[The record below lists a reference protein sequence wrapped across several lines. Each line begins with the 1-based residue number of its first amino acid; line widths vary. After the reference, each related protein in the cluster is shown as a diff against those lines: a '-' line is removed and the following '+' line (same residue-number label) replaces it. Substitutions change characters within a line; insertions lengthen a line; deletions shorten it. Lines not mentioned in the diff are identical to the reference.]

1 MDIVKLKAE
10 IAQYDQQEKRMPVY
24 ACLKEAWASDPPSEQ
39 LTVLVIAQM
48 LNYLEWIDG
57 AYKIVVE
64 APDEFSLY
72 WDFLTEAATYGFEHY
87 RQGKMFLWEMCRVLV
102 MWPTYL
108 IQCKYIPRD
117 GEKLLEQLVAEGK
130 ALYPTSALF
139 DCLTPFNED
148 EDKELIRQ
156 LTPAQR
162 KRIREELTE

>member
-10 IAQYDQQEKRMPVY
+10 IAHYDQQEKRMPVY
-24 ACLKEAWASDPPSEQ
+24 ACLKEAWASEPPSEQ

-72 WDFLTEAATYGFEHY
+72 WDFETEAATYGFEHY

-108 IQCKYIPRD
+108 IQCKIGRAH
-117 GEKLLEQLVAEGK
+117 V
-130 ALYPTSALF
+130 
-139 DCLTPFNED
+139 
-148 EDKELIRQ
+148 
-156 LTPAQR
+156 
-162 KRIREELTE
+162 

>member
-1 MDIVKLKAE
+1 
-10 IAQYDQQEKRMPVY
+10 
-24 ACLKEAWASDPPSEQ
+24 
-39 LTVLVIAQM
+39 
-48 LNYLEWIDG
+48 
-57 AYKIVVE
+57 
-64 APDEFSLY
+64 
-72 WDFLTEAATYGFEHY
+72 
-87 RQGKMFLWEMCRVLV
+87 MCRVLV

-162 KRIREELTE
+162 KRIREELTEWNLQENMMDREMLESVGDVMDDPEKNK